1 MADAAPPDAPQVQ
14 LEALRA
20 FTKDLELAVRTEAK
34 GYATKPVSAAELHR
48 WLEAALASNVDEA
61 QRPQEGIEGLEDGT
75 LFLYAQYRQT
85 VLKKLLARVTARVK
99 KLEKQ
104 QLVPKDSTL
113 AWARAQLDDLA
124 KGHWDYVKSGDVSRA
139 IPAELLQWVDAG
151 VPDAG
156 AKKP

>member
-20 FTKDLELAVRTEAK
+20 FTRDLELAVRTEAK
-34 GYATKPVSAAELHR
+34 GYGTRPVSAAELHR
-48 WLEAALASNVDEA
+48 WLEAALASNADEA

-75 LFLYAQYRQT
+75 LFLSAQYRQT
-85 VLKKLLARVTARVK
+85 LLKQLLARVNARVK

-104 QLVPKDSTL
+104 QLVPKEPTL
-113 AWARAQLDDLA
+113 TWARAQLDELA
-124 KGHWDYVKSGDVSRA
+124 KGRWNYVKSGDVARA
-139 IPAELLQWVDAG
+139 IPAELLQWLDAG